1 MPGKHYIDTSSP
13 DSNFSM
19 PDIGVDYKSWLLSK
33 YEKSVMEQ
41 DGQPA
46 FYGVAQQINHLIFEA
61 KENEHQIIAFGQ
73 HAREAAAVINELS
86 HGLVTV
92 EVVK

>member
-1 MPGKHYIDTSSP
+1 MVSKHYIDTSSP

-19 PDIGVDYKSWLLSK
+19 PDIGVDYKDWLLNK

-41 DGQPA
+41 DGRPA
-46 FYGVAQQINHLIFEA
+46 FYGIGQKINHLIFEA
-61 KENEHQIIAFGQ
+61 KEHEHQLIAFGKN
-73 HAREAAAVINELS
+73 AKDVAAVIDELS